1 MTGIWDNCRNS
12 SSWPHIFCAIGNV
25 SGFFS
30 AGLWFLVLFPQ
41 IVKNFRLRS
50 VVGLS
55 FLWAAA
61 NFTASLVNAF
71 FVFSRELPLYTN
83 IQSVYQP
90 CLELTIL
97 FQFLIFSVTS
107 VHRRLLALLI
117 CLLLWSVI
125 IMVELTVDDA
135 STYVYWLAVFLW
147 SVETF
152 PQVILNMNRR
162 STSGQSTV
170 SVGIALVGKVYM

>member
-1 MTGIWDNCRNS
+1 M
-12 SSWPHIFCAIGNV
+12 FCAVGNI

-30 AGLWFLVLFPQ
+30 AALWFLVLVPQ
-41 IVKNFRLRS
+41 IVKNFRRRS

-61 NFTASLVNAF
+61 NFTASLINLF
-71 FVFSRELPLYTN
+71 FVFSRDLPLYIN
-83 IQSVYQP
+83 VQSIYQP

-97 FQFLIFSVTS
+97 FQFLLFSKNPVPK
-107 VHRRLLALLI
+107 RLLTLLI

-125 IMVELTVDDA
+125 IEVELTVDEAATD
-135 STYVYWLAVFLW
+135 VYWVAVFLW

-152 PQVILNMNRR
+152 PQVILNMKRR

-170 SVGIALVGKVYM
+170 SVGIALTGKVCSTY